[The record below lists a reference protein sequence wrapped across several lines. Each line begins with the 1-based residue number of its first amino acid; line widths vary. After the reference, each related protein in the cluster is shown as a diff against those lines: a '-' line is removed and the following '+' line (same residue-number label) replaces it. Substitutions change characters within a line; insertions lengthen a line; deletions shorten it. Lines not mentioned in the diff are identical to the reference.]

1 MFLALMFYHFALFI
15 STRNIDYLYYAL
27 YIMLI
32 TIIPPTASKLAMQKV
47 VTVIADKATTL
58 ITSQELNAIGGV
70 SGAVEGVDYSKAFAN
85 GTYQDPADPTAS
97 EIQAIINALNT
108 QNDQAMNKCKNRA
121 CHWWVLPSLRNWIVS
136 CLAMTVFVRYEAI
149 SKSSP

>member
-1 MFLALMFYHFALFI
+1 MFYHFALFI

-32 TIIPPTASKLAMQKV
+32 TIMPPTASKLAMQKV

-85 GTYQDPADPTAS
+85 GTY
-97 EIQAIINALNT
+97 
-108 QNDQAMNKCKNRA
+108 
-121 CHWWVLPSLRNWIVS
+121 
-136 CLAMTVFVRYEAI
+136 
-149 SKSSP
+149 

>member
-1 MFLALMFYHFALFI
+1 
-15 STRNIDYLYYAL
+15 
-27 YIMLI
+27 
-32 TIIPPTASKLAMQKV
+32 MQKV

-85 GTYQDPADPTAS
+85 GTYQDLADPTDS

-108 QNDQAMNKCKNRA
+108 QNDQAMNK
-121 CHWWVLPSLRNWIVS
+121 IVR
-136 CLAMTVFVRYEAI
+136 VIGGRYPTYEI
-149 SKSSP
+149 GLFHVWQ